1 MKRIFF
7 TIVTL
12 LTFIY
17 SAYSQ
22 SHTDLLKLSRYD
34 LRGTSRSI
42 GMGGA
47 FGALGGDISGVA
59 INPAGIGVYRS
70 SEFVGTLSF
79 QNHRTNTELNAGA
92 TEKSKFTFDLDNF
105 GVIGVVPIDS
115 DIASSINF
123 GFYYNKLKTFN
134 RKYKVSGKGYDNSL
148 SDIMAQRANSSG
160 SPVNA
165 DNWDGDW
172 LGIAG
177 LDGAL
182 IFDDNGIYKSIL
194 GTGDKINNRLDV
206 LEKGYINS
214 YDFTA
219 GTTFSDIFSFG
230 LTLSVTDIYHKLSS
244 AYSENFP
251 AGNNDGFDLLSYQKT
266 EGTGFQVKTG
276 IIIKPVDEIRI
287 GVSYH
292 SPTWYDMTTFSLA
305 DLHSSKVSNVVET
318 PEHKEDYEI
327 KTPDKWTFSLAG
339 IIGKAAIISLDYEL
353 TNYKSN
359 MKFRNVGYQ
368 SYFDDQN
375 SYIKGDLR
383 NASSIRVGAEVRF
396 TPRVSGR
403 VGYAWVQS
411 PYNDNLKTFQT
422 IDLSSIATTP
432 HYVIDGD
439 THYIT
444 YGLGYR
450 ITPKF
455 TIDAA
460 FIMKSQKDDLFTFP
474 KYYNQDNELEINNQH
489 AKLKNNVFG
498 GQITLGYR
506 F

>member
-1 MKRIFF
+1 MKHIFF
-7 TIVTL
+7 TIITAI
-12 LTFIY
+12 TFSY

-22 SHTDLLKLSRYD
+22 SHTDLLNLSRHD

-59 INPAGIGVYRS
+59 INPAGIGIYRS

-79 QNHRTNTELNAGA
+79 QNHRTNAELNAGT

-105 GVIGVVPIDS
+105 GIIGVVPVES
-115 DIASSINF
+115 DVVSSVNF

-134 RKYKVSGKGYDNSL
+134 RKYKVSGKDYGNSL
-148 SDIMAQRANSSG
+148 TDIMAQRSNSSALPANS
-160 SPVNA
+160 
-165 DNWDGDW
+165 DWEYDDW
-172 LGIAG
+172 LSILGK
-177 LDGAL
+177 DGAL
-182 IFDDNGIYKSIL
+182 IFDDNGVYRSVL
-194 GTGDKINNRLDV
+194 GAGEKISNGLGV

-219 GTTFSDIFSFG
+219 GTTFSDVFSFG

-244 AYSENFP
+244 AYFESFP
-251 AGNNDGFDLLSYQKT
+251 AENNDGFDLLSYQKT

-292 SPTWYDMTTFSLA
+292 SPTWYDMTTFSFA
-305 DLHSSKVSNVVET
+305 DLHSLRVSKVIET
-318 PEHKEDYEI
+318 PEHREDYEMR
-327 KTPDKWTFSLAG
+327 TPDKWTFSLAG
-339 IIGKAAIISLDYEL
+339 IIGRTAIISLDYEL
-353 TNYKSN
+353 TNYKNN

-368 SYFDDQN
+368 SYFDYQN
-375 SYIKGDLR
+375 SYIKSDLR

-422 IDLSSIATTP
+422 IDLSDRATTP
-432 HYVIDGD
+432 HYVISGD
-439 THYIT
+439 SHYIT

-460 FIMKSQKDDLFTFP
+460 FIMKNQKDDLFTYP
-474 KYYNQDNELEINNQH
+474 KYYDKDGLKVDNQH